1 MAEGLAPVLVLAALR
16 GGEYEAA
23 VLDGAGADQHMP
35 MRLASL
41 LGESRRDRE
50 HGGAGF
56 RQRAVERRETQV
68 VADRQSEP
76 APRQIA
82 QHRLLARPVAV
93 RFAIAL
99 AVAKI
104 DVEHVDPV
112 SYTHLTLPTIL
123 RV

>member
-1 MAEGLAPVLVLAALR
+1 MAEGLAAVLVLAALR
-16 GGEYEAA
+16 GGEHEAA
-23 VLDGAGADQHMP
+23 ILDGAGAVQHMP

-50 HGGAGF
+50 HGGASL

-104 DVEHVDPV
+104 DVEHVDLV
-112 SYTHLTLPTIL
+112 VCLLYTSDAAD
-123 RV
+123 

>member
-1 MAEGLAPVLVLAALR
+1 MAEGLAAVLVLAALR
-16 GGEYEAA
+16 GGEHEAA

-56 RQRAVERRETQV
+56 RQRAVERQETQV

-99 AVAKI
+99 AVAKLSLI
-104 DVEHVDPV
+104 HISE
-112 SYTHLTLPTIL
+112 PTRL
-123 RV
+123 GL